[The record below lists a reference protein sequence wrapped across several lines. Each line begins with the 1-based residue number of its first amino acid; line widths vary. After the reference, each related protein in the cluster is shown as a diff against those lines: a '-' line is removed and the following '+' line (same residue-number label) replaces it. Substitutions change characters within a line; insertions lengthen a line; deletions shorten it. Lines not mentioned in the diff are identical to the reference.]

1 MAESRPSATV
11 PSVTA
16 PTSAISWSELPERF
30 SDLVEEVHVLRLP
43 MVTRFRGITE
53 REIALLP
60 GPDGWA
66 EFSPFI
72 EYGTEEASRWLHAAL
87 EFAGLLPGD
96 RASRP
101 TAGHAA
107 EAQPR
112 PQPQT
117 VAVNATLPACP
128 PAEVES
134 VLARYGHVDT
144 VKAKVA
150 EHGIDSLADDLARL
164 RQFRRILPETTLRLD
179 ANAGYSLAEA
189 QRACTEFAD
198 FDLQYFEQPV
208 AGVEDLARLR
218 EELAG
223 RDLPIVLA
231 ADESIRKAEDPL
243 RVAALGAAEVI
254 IVKVQPLGGI
264 AAARSVIDACG
275 LPAVVSSALESSV
288 GLAAGARLAAQL
300 PRTELSRALLGDSPA
315 CGLGTVRLFD
325 SDVVADDAGMRP
337 VDGFVP
343 VTRIAPDPD
352 RLQSLAVDPGRF
364 DWWARRLQQC
374 WSHLRLREQERGEDA
389 G

>member
-1 MAESRPSATV
+1 MADSRPSAAA
-11 PSVTA
+11 S
-16 PTSAISWSELPERF
+16 SAAELPERF
-30 SDLVEEVHVLRLP
+30 EDLIDEVHVLRLP

-66 EFSPFI
+66 EFSPFT
-72 EYGTEEASRWLHAAL
+72 EYGTEEASRWLRAAL
-87 EFAGLLPGD
+87 EFAGLPPGD

-101 TAGHAA
+101 TAGSAA
-107 EAQPR
+107 EEE
-112 PQPQT
+112 PQT

-128 PAEVES
+128 AEEVES
-134 VLARYGHVDT
+134 VLARYGHVGT

-164 RQFRRILPETTLRLD
+164 RQFRRILPDTTLRLD

-208 AGVEDLARLR
+208 AGVEDMARLR
-218 EELAG
+218 EELAD

-264 AAARSVIDACG
+264 AAGRSVIDACG

-300 PRTELSRALLGDSPA
+300 PRTDRSRALLGDSPA
-315 CGLGTVRLFD
+315 CGLGTVRLFA

-374 WSHLRLREQERGEDA
+374 WSRLRLGERERGEGA

>member
-1 MAESRPSATV
+1 MADSRPSAAAS
-11 PSVTA
+11 PA
-16 PTSAISWSELPERF
+16 SASPASASSAAELPERF
-30 SDLVEEVHVLRLP
+30 EDLIDEVHVLRLP

-66 EFSPFI
+66 EFSPFT
-72 EYGTEEASRWLHAAL
+72 EYGTEEASRWLRAAL

-101 TAGHAA
+101 TAGSAP
-107 EAQPR
+107 ETEPR
-112 PQPQT
+112 T

-128 PAEVES
+128 AEEVES
-134 VLARYGHVDT
+134 VLARYGHVGT

-164 RQFRRILPETTLRLD
+164 RQFRRILPDTTLRLD

-208 AGVEDLARLR
+208 AGVEDMARLR
-218 EELAG
+218 EELAD

-264 AAARSVIDACG
+264 AAGRSVIDACG

-300 PRTELSRALLGDSPA
+300 PRTDRSRALLGDSPA
-315 CGLGTVRLFD
+315 CGLGTVRLFA

-352 RLQSLAVDPGRF
+352 RLQSLAVDSARF
-364 DWWARRLQQC
+364 DWWVRRLQQC
-374 WSHLRLREQERGEDA
+374 WSRLRLGEQERGEGA

>member
-1 MAESRPSATV
+1 MADSRPSAAA
-11 PSVTA
+11 S
-16 PTSAISWSELPERF
+16 SAAELPERF
-30 SDLVEEVHVLRLP
+30 EDLIDEVHVLRLP

-66 EFSPFI
+66 EFSPFT
-72 EYGTEEASRWLHAAL
+72 EYGTEEASRWLRAAL
-87 EFAGLLPGD
+87 EFAGLPPGD

-101 TAGHAA
+101 TAGSASRPTAGSAA
-107 EAQPR
+107 EEE
-112 PQPQT
+112 PQT

-128 PAEVES
+128 AEEVES
-134 VLARYGHVDT
+134 VLARYGHVGT

-164 RQFRRILPETTLRLD
+164 RQFRRILPDTTLRLD

-208 AGVEDLARLR
+208 VGVEDMARLR
-218 EELAG
+218 EELAD

-264 AAARSVIDACG
+264 AAGRSVIDACG

-300 PRTELSRALLGDSPA
+300 PRTDRSRALLGDSPA
-315 CGLGTVRLFD
+315 CGLGTVRLFA

-374 WSHLRLREQERGEDA
+374 WSRLRLGERERGEGA

>member
-1 MAESRPSATV
+1 MADSRPSAAA
-11 PSVTA
+11 S
-16 PTSAISWSELPERF
+16 SAAELPERF
-30 SDLVEEVHVLRLP
+30 EDLIDEVHVLRLP

-66 EFSPFI
+66 EFSPFT
-72 EYGTEEASRWLHAAL
+72 EYGTEEASRWLRAAL

-101 TAGHAA
+101 TAGSASRPTAGSAA
-107 EAQPR
+107 EEE
-112 PQPQT
+112 PQT

-128 PAEVES
+128 AEEVES
-134 VLARYGHVDT
+134 VLARYGHVGT

-164 RQFRRILPETTLRLD
+164 RQFRLILPETTLRLD

-208 AGVEDLARLR
+208 AGVEDMARLR
-218 EELAG
+218 EELAD

-264 AAARSVIDACG
+264 AAGRSVIDACG

-300 PRTELSRALLGDSPA
+300 PRTDRSRALLGDSPA
-315 CGLGTVRLFD
+315 CGLGTVRLFA

-374 WSHLRLREQERGEDA
+374 WSRLRLGEQERGEGA

>member
-1 MAESRPSATV
+1 MADSRPSAAA
-11 PSVTA
+11 S
-16 PTSAISWSELPERF
+16 SAAELPERF
-30 SDLVEEVHVLRLP
+30 EDLIDEVHVLRLP

-53 REIALLP
+53 REIALLLGP
-60 GPDGWA
+60 GGWA
-66 EFSPFI
+66 EFSPFT
-72 EYGTEEASRWLHAAL
+72 EYGTEEASRWLRAAL

-96 RASRP
+96 RASLLSAGSASRP
-101 TAGHAA
+101 TADSAA
-107 EAQPR
+107 EEE
-112 PQPQT
+112 PQT

-128 PAEVES
+128 AEEVES
-134 VLARYGHVDT
+134 VLARYGHVGT

-164 RQFRRILPETTLRLD
+164 RQFRRILPDTTLRLD

-208 AGVEDLARLR
+208 AGVEDMARLR
-218 EELAG
+218 EELAD

-264 AAARSVIDACG
+264 AAGRSVIDACG

-300 PRTELSRALLGDSPA
+300 PRTDRSRALLGDSPA
-315 CGLGTVRLFD
+315 CGLGTVRLFA

-374 WSHLRLREQERGEDA
+374 WSRLRLGEQERGEGA

>member
-1 MAESRPSATV
+1 MADSRPSAAAS
-11 PSVTA
+11 PA
-16 PTSAISWSELPERF
+16 AELPERF
-30 SDLVEEVHVLRLP
+30 EDLIDEVHVLRLP

-66 EFSPFI
+66 EFSPFT
-72 EYGTEEASRWLHAAL
+72 EYGTEEASRWLRAAL

-101 TAGHAA
+101 TAGSAA
-107 EAQPR
+107 EEE
-112 PQPQT
+112 PQT

-128 PAEVES
+128 AEEVES
-134 VLARYGHVDT
+134 VLARYGHVGT

-208 AGVEDLARLR
+208 AGVEDMARLR
-218 EELAG
+218 EELAD

-264 AAARSVIDACG
+264 AAGRSVIDACG

-300 PRTELSRALLGDSPA
+300 PRTDRSRALLGDSPA
-315 CGLGTVRLFD
+315 CGLGTVRLFA

-374 WSHLRLREQERGEDA
+374 WSRLRLGEQERGEGA

>member
-1 MAESRPSATV
+1 MADSRPSAAA
-11 PSVTA
+11 S
-16 PTSAISWSELPERF
+16 SAAELPERF
-30 SDLVEEVHVLRLP
+30 EDLIDEVHVLRLP

-66 EFSPFI
+66 EFSPFT
-72 EYGTEEASRWLHAAL
+72 EYGTEEASRWLRAAL

-101 TAGHAA
+101 TAGSAA
-107 EAQPR
+107 EEE
-112 PQPQT
+112 PQT

-128 PAEVES
+128 AEEVES
-134 VLARYGHVDT
+134 VLARYGHVGT

-164 RQFRRILPETTLRLD
+164 RQFRRILPDTTLRLD

-208 AGVEDLARLR
+208 AGVEDMARLR
-218 EELAG
+218 EELAD

-264 AAARSVIDACG
+264 AAGRSVIDACG

-300 PRTELSRALLGDSPA
+300 PRTDRSRALLGDSPA
-315 CGLGTVRLFD
+315 CGLGTVRLFA

-374 WSHLRLREQERGEDA
+374 WSRLRLGERERGEGA